1 MFTSIHLAVK
11 EVWRNRG
18 RFLLFSLVVA
28 LITVLILFVA
38 ALGEGLGSG
47 NREYIEKLDADLIVY
62 QDTARL
68 SIASSRVGCERRRLI
83 RNVDG
88 VREVGPIGFSSATVV
103 ASDGTDFLDVSFIGV
118 EPGKPGEPPVIAG
131 VGLKRKSATEA
142 IIDQTVALV
151 ANLQVGD
158 SFIIRSPQGSEYEFY
173 TLKVVGISDSQKYGI
188 RPSIFA
194 PLVTWDRFR
203 PQAVPGGGSDSPGCN
218 VMAVQL
224 EDPTQLDLVRQRLQ
238 AEVDRIE
245 AVDRQTAYENTPG
258 YAEQQS
264 TLNTQNGFALL
275 IGVLVIG
282 GFLQIQTLQK
292 VPQIGMLKAIG
303 TPNGVVAL
311 AVMIQIL
318 VVTLSGV
325 VLGSLAT
332 FGLTLVFPPNIPIVF
347 EISSGATAVTSIVLM
362 SLIGGLVSI
371 RYSLRVE
378 PLIALGLGKALFRN
392 SGEVLQWQLLK
403 HNQSSNNIKQAAV
416 R

>member
-1 MFTSIHLAVK
+1 MFTSTHLAIK

-68 SIASSRVGCERRRLI
+68 SIASSRVGCEKRRAL
-83 RNVDG
+83 RNVEG
-88 VREVGPIGFSSATVV
+88 VREVGPIGFSSASVV
-103 ASDGTDFLDVSFIGV
+103 ANDRTDLLDVSFIGV

-131 VGLKRKSATEA
+131 VGLLRKNTDEA
-142 IIDQTVALV
+142 IVDRTVALV
-151 ANLQVGD
+151 ADLQVGD
-158 SFIIRSPQGSEYEFY
+158 SFTIRSPQGNEDEFY
-173 TLKVVGISDSQKYGI
+173 TLEVVGISDSRKYGI

-194 PLVTWDRFR
+194 PIVTWDRLR
-203 PQAVPGGGSDSPGCN
+203 PQAVPGGSSDTPDCN
-218 VMAVQL
+218 VVAVQL
-224 EDPTQLDLVRQRLQ
+224 DDPAQLDVMRQRLH

-245 AVDRQTAYENTPG
+245 AVDLKTAYENTPG
-258 YAEQQS
+258 YTEQQS

-282 GFLQIQTLQK
+282 GFFQIQTLQK

-303 TPNGVVAL
+303 TPNGIVAL

-325 VLGSLAT
+325 VMGSLAT
-332 FGLTLVFPPNIPIVF
+332 LGIASVFPPNIPIIF
-347 EISSGATAVTSIVLM
+347 ELGSGAMAVASIVLM
-362 SLIGGLVSI
+362 SLVGGLVSI

-378 PLIALGLGKALFRN
+378 PLIALGLG
-392 SGEVLQWQLLK
+392 
-403 HNQSSNNIKQAAV
+403 
-416 R
+416 

>member
-47 NREYIEKLDADLIVY
+47 NREYIEKLNADLIVY

-68 SIASSRVGCERRRLI
+68 SIAGSRVGCEKRRSI
-83 RNVDG
+83 RSVEG

-103 ASDGTDFLDVSFIGV
+103 ANDGTDLLDVSFIGV
-118 EPGKPGEPPVIAG
+118 EPGMPGEPPVMAG
-131 VGLKRKSATEA
+131 AGLLRKSADEA
-142 IIDQTVALV
+142 IVDRTVALV
-151 ANLQVGD
+151 ADLQVGD
-158 SFIIRSPQGSEYEFY
+158 TFVIRSPQGNEDEFY
-173 TLKVVGISDSQKYGI
+173 ALEVVGISDSRKYGI

-194 PLVTWDRFR
+194 PIVTWDRLR
-203 PQAVPGGGSDSPGCN
+203 PQAMPGGGSDTPDCN
-218 VMAVQL
+218 VVAVQL
-224 EDPTQLDLVRQRLQ
+224 EDPTQLDAMRQRLQ

-258 YAEQQS
+258 YTEQQS

-282 GFLQIQTLQK
+282 GFFQIQTLQK

-303 TPNGVVAL
+303 TPNGTVAL

-325 VLGSLAT
+325 VMGSLAT
-332 FGLTLVFPPNIPIVF
+332 FGIALVFPPNIPIVF
-347 EISSGATAVTSIVLM
+347 EISSGATAVVSIILM

-378 PLIALGLGKALFRN
+378 PLIALGLG
-392 SGEVLQWQLLK
+392 
-403 HNQSSNNIKQAAV
+403 
-416 R
+416 

>member
-1 MFTSIHLAVK
+1 MFTSIHLAIK

-47 NREYIEKLDADLIVY
+47 NREYLENLNADLIVY

-68 SIASSRVGCERRRLI
+68 SIASSRVGCERRRSI

-88 VREVGPIGFSSATVV
+88 VREVGPIGFSSTTVV
-103 ASDGTDFLDVSFIGV
+103 ANDGTDLLDVSFIGV
-118 EPGKPGEPPVIAG
+118 EPGKPGEPPVMMG
-131 VGLKRKSATEA
+131 VGLLRKSSDEA
-142 IIDQTVALV
+142 IVDRTVALV
-151 ANLQVGD
+151 ADLQVGD
-158 SFIIRSPQGSEYEFY
+158 TFTIRSPQGSEDEFY
-173 TLKVVGISDSQKYGI
+173 TLEVVGISDSRKYGI

-194 PLVTWDRFR
+194 PIVTWDRLR
-203 PQAVPGGGSDSPGCN
+203 PQAVPGGGSDTPDCN
-218 VMAVQL
+218 VVAVQL
-224 EDPTQLDLVRQRLQ
+224 EDPTQLDVMRQRLQ
-238 AEVDRIE
+238 TQVDRVE
-245 AVDRQTAYENTPG
+245 AVDRKTAYENTPG
-258 YAEQQS
+258 YTEQQS
-264 TLNTQNGFALL
+264 TLNTQNGFALF

-282 GFLQIQTLQK
+282 GFFQIQTLQK

-303 TPNGVVAL
+303 TPNGIVAM

-325 VLGSLAT
+325 LIGSLAT
-332 FGLTLVFPPNIPIVF
+332 FGVALAFPPNIPIVF
-347 EISSGATAVTSIVLM
+347 EIGSGAMAVTSIVLM

-378 PLIALGLGKALFRN
+378 PLIALGLG
-392 SGEVLQWQLLK
+392 
-403 HNQSSNNIKQAAV
+403 
-416 R
+416 

>member
-1 MFTSIHLAVK
+1 MFTSIHLAIK

-47 NREYIEKLDADLIVY
+47 NREYLENLNADLIVY

-68 SIASSRVGCERRRLI
+68 SIASSRVGCEKRRSI
-83 RNVDG
+83 RNVEG
-88 VREVGPIGFSSATVV
+88 VRGVGPIGFSSATLV
-103 ASDGTDFLDVSFIGV
+103 ASDGTDLLDVSFIGV
-118 EPGKPGEPPVIAG
+118 EPGMPGEPSVMAG
-131 VGLKRKSATEA
+131 AGLLRKNADEA
-142 IIDQTVALV
+142 IVDRTVALV
-151 ANLQVGD
+151 ADLQVGD
-158 SFIIRSPQGSEYEFY
+158 TFTIRSPQGSEDEFY

-194 PLVTWDRFR
+194 PIVSWDRLR
-203 PQAVPGGGSDSPGCN
+203 PQAAPGGGSDTPDCN
-218 VMAVQL
+218 VVAVQL
-224 EDPTQLDLVRQRLQ
+224 EDPTQLDVIRQRLES
-238 AEVDRIE
+238 EVDRIE

-258 YAEQQS
+258 YTEQQS

-282 GFLQIQTLQK
+282 GFFQIQTLQK

-303 TPNGVVAL
+303 TPNGIVAL

-325 VLGSLAT
+325 VMGSLAT
-332 FGLTLVFPPNIPIVF
+332 FGIALAFPPNIPIVF
-347 EISSGATAVTSIVLM
+347 EISSGATAVTSIILM

-378 PLIALGLGKALFRN
+378 PLIALGLG
-392 SGEVLQWQLLK
+392 
-403 HNQSSNNIKQAAV
+403 
-416 R
+416 